1 VAAAKPLLLTAADG
15 PWNWRRTHYELFRG
29 PPADPHAVSIESSLL
44 ARMVSLGSMTAV
56 DCNESGRMEFC
67 FADENDEPLL
77 LLGTSYDNAGVGHRV
92 WDSALALALFQRS
105 TDMPTLKT
113 LPRVLELGAGV
124 GLPGFEL
131 GRRMEGG
138 ARVTLTDSRP
148 ALVDLLRRNTALVTG
163 KSKTSYNG
171 VPGWIEVA
179 GLEWGSGGRMK
190 DGIFF
195 EEDWEDSIE
204 RLSVNSSLAFGD
216 DKEGNDN
223 VQYDLV
229 LGSDICYLREDVPDL
244 VRLLLRLRAPVSI
257 LIAPFSRPSFDAL
270 RDALLDIPC
279 VEVDERILTLACA
292 EADVPQPTSRTRPC
306 TVHRLLIVRHT

>member
-1 VAAAKPLLLTAADG
+1 
-15 PWNWRRTHYELFRG
+15 
-29 PPADPHAVSIESSLL
+29 
-44 ARMVSLGSMTAV
+44 
-56 DCNESGRMEFC
+56 
-67 FADENDEPLL
+67 
-77 LLGTSYDNAGVGHRV
+77 
-92 WDSALALALFQRS
+92 
-105 TDMPTLKT
+105 MPTLKT